1 MIREGVQLPEGVQEK
16 IPALIEG
23 LEEDQDIAALFL
35 FGSLAYGNLK
45 PLSDLDFGLLLASS
59 MGKKHR
65 FQKHLDLMGFF
76 NDFFKTDE
84 IDLIDMR
91 GVPPRIAFNILKT
104 GKLLICNDSSELID
118 FQEDTV
124 RKHLDFKY
132 VRDRFDDVFLE
143 GIGYHG

>member
-1 MIREGVQLPEGVQEK
+1 MIREGTKLPEGIDEK
-16 IPALIEG
+16 IPDLSAQLK
-23 LEEDQDIAALFL
+23 EDQDIAALFL
-35 FGSLAYGNLK
+35 FGSFATGNLK
-45 PLSDLDFGLLLASS
+45 PLSDLDFGLLLSDRMDKAS
-59 MGKKHR
+59 R
-65 FQKHLDLMGFF
+65 FQKLLDLLGFF

-91 GVPPRIAFNILKT
+91 DVPARIAFNILKT
-104 GKLLICNDSSELID
+104 GKLLFCRDPSALID

-132 VRDRFDDVFLE
+132 VRARFDEVFLE

>member
-16 IPALIEG
+16 IPALIEH
-23 LEEDQDIAALFL
+23 LKENQDIAALFL
-35 FGSLAYGNLK
+35 FGSLAHDNLR
-45 PLSDLDFGLLLASS
+45 PLSDLDFGLLLSSS
-59 MGKKHR
+59 MDKKHR
-65 FQKHLDLMGFF
+65 FQKLLDLMGFF

-91 GVPPRIAFNILKT
+91 GVPFRIAFNILKT

-124 RKHLDFKY
+124 RKHLDFKH
-132 VRDRFDDVFLE
+132 VRERFDDVFLE